1 MSSARV
7 DASKLY
13 RAPTL
18 PSPPVVPAGN
28 LPTTTTTTQRQQ
40 GNINKRPAD
49 DLAPLLHGDNQ
60 DRTSNKRQHCA
71 LSTCPYELYLSVKWF
86 ARSGKTRTHRL
97 PLLPVSH
104 GVDGLQGIFKRLIKG
119 AYSSTN
125 DLPSFLS
132 SPEYYLLSPA
142 KDFVSLPCN
151 VIRTQFRLVACLE
164 GGWEYTLAE
173 RELGESPDPDR
184 KLIVTVAEFESDVL
198 QVGDQQMVVN
208 LVSYPTVCVKKDFLD
223 MAVQSLVMADDDND
237 HVDDVEDNDED
248 EANDDVEDNII
259 DGDGTGCGVMSSYSN
274 HTDSSFLG

>member
-1 MSSARV
+1 MCTRV
-7 DASKLY
+7 DANKLC
-13 RAPTL
+13 RAPA
-18 PSPPVVPAGN
+18 PPPPAVPAGN
-28 LPTTTTTTQRQQ
+28 LPTTTTRRQQ
-40 GNINKRPAD
+40 GNNNKRTVD
-49 DLAPLLHGDNQ
+49 DLAPLLHDNIQ
-60 DRTSNKRQHCA
+60 DKTNKRQHCA
-71 LSTCPYELYLSVKWF
+71 LATCPYELYLSVKWF

-151 VIRTQFRLVACLE
+151 VTRTQFRLVACLE
-164 GGWEYTLAE
+164 GGWEYTIAE
-173 RELGESPDPDR
+173 RDLGESPDPDR
-184 KLIVTVAEFESDVL
+184 KLIVTVAEFESDAL
-198 QVGDQQMVVN
+198 HVGDQQMVVN

-223 MAVQSLVMADDDND
+223 TAVQSLVMADNND
-237 HVDDVEDNDED
+237 ADGAEDED
-248 EANDDVEDNII
+248 EDNIN
-259 DGDGTGCGVMSSYSN
+259 DAGTGCRVMSSYSN